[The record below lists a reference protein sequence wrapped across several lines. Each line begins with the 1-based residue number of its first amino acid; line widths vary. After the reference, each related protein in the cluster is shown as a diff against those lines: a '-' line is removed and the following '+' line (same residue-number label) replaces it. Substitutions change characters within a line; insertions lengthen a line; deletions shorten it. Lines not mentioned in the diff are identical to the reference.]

1 MDSENKFDSP
11 ETLTAQSSVSV
22 SSTTSKVYRN
32 KHEYETEVRN
42 MAKQGWTAIS
52 VKIMKRGRSLTG
64 ELPDSYVVFFK
75 RTSEITDPSV
85 NTNQGTFSKLKGKF
99 GL

>member
-1 MDSENKFDSP
+1 MDSENLTDPSEGSAVQK
-11 ETLTAQSSVSV
+11 TAQSPN
-22 SSTTSKVYRN
+22 TTSKVYRN
-32 KHEYETEVRN
+32 KEEYETEVRN

-64 ELPDSYVVFFK
+64 ELPDSYVVFYK
-75 RTSEITDPSV
+75 RTSEITDPAV
-85 NTNQGTFSKLKGKF
+85 NTNRGTFAKLKGKF